1 MTIQTFCAILSPGQP
16 KPYVHSNLP
25 NVNLD
30 SRLVKDHQFS
40 PSINPVKT
48 QQYSTSIQEIMRAHQ
63 TLRDLPHVP
72 VSPQQRYVLTEPTI
86 NHCDI
91 LRITAQL
98 GVMGK
103 LNPQEFHLGQEV
115 FNLGDNY
122 NTATSR
128 LQTILFKTSWKL
140 SRLRC
145 ISSNGSRS
153 SSTKNLMC
161 NARFPNFIWSEG
173 GPNLISCP
181 NPWILT
187 PREFSP

>member
-1 MTIQTFCAILSPGQP
+1 MPFCSPGQP

-115 FNLGDNY
+115 FNLGDNC
-122 NTATSR
+122 NTA
-128 LQTILFKTSWKL
+128 
-140 SRLRC
+140 
-145 ISSNGSRS
+145 
-153 SSTKNLMC
+153 SST
-161 NARFPNFIWSEG
+161 ANFIQD
-173 GPNLISCP
+173 LIETKQVEVHFFERIKEPGLPTSSRAKGDP
-181 NPWILT
+181 ISYHDQILGY
-187 PREFSP
+187 